1 METSSGFKLCVC
13 VYACVCVRVCEC
25 ARVSSLD
32 TLVSSCW
39 IFSPPSCFSDLQWAA
54 WQPFAHPRKIPLQA
68 VRTWVMAALR
78 LTGSDGSR
86 LMLGHQ
92 FAFSRRHIFGL
103 CLQLLCS
110 AFSLLHAP
118 KAKQSAA
125 ASHRAVFRRNGHLFG
140 LPTVCLWNASNPPQF
155 KSFSFFSSLSS
166 AFCLPRILNPKHI
179 VFMF

>member
-1 METSSGFKLCVC
+1 METSSGLKLCV
-13 VYACVCVRVCEC
+13 CVCVRVCEC
-25 ARVSSLD
+25 ACVSSLD

-125 ASHRAVFRRNGHLFG
+125 ASHSAIFRRNGHLFG

-155 KSFSFFSSLSS
+155 KSFCFFFSLLSS
-166 AFCLPRILNPKHI
+166 AFFFPTYT
-179 VFMF
+179 